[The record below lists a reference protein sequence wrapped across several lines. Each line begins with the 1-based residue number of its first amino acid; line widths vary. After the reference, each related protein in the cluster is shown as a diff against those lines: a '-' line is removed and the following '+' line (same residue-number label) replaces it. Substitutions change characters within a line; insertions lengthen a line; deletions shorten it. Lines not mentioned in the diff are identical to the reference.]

1 MKEQRRHQRI
11 RFNVQP
17 LVRLG
22 QHGFTGMG
30 RLENLSLGGLMLRTD
45 LRSKLARRSC
55 CEFAVFGSALVDM
68 SAVVV
73 SRVGDMF
80 CARFEAGPISELL
93 IGDVIDRALSSGK
106 ASILSLNEFQGRRV
120 MRVAGGLNGC
130 LHNDF
135 MHGLT
140 KVGVDEI
147 DLSGVTD
154 IDNAGVELCRV
165 VPQRFI
171 RWVLSACRPASMKN
185 WPGSQPACPL

>member
-22 QHGFTGMG
+22 QFGFTGMG

-45 LRSKLARRSC
+45 LPLKVGEVFG

-73 SRVGDMF
+73 SRVGDLF

-93 IGDVIDRALSSGK
+93 IEDVIAQALSSGK

-154 IDNAGVELCRV
+154 IDNAGVELCRIAAEV
-165 VPQRFI
+165 HQVGI
-171 RWVLSACRPASMKN
+171 VRPSSCVHEKLA
-185 WPGSQPACPL
+185 GLTGRLAF

>member
-1 MKEQRRHQRI
+1 
-11 RFNVQP
+11 
-17 LVRLG
+17 
-22 QHGFTGMG
+22 
-30 RLENLSLGGLMLRTD
+30 MLRTD
-45 LRSKLARRSC
+45 LPLKVGEPFG

-93 IGDVIDRALSSGK
+93 IGDVIARALSTGK

-154 IDNAGVELCRV
+154 IDNAGVELCRIAAEV
-165 VPQRFI
+165 HQVGLVR
-171 RWVLSACRPASMKN
+171 LSSRAHEKLAGFSGRPA
-185 WPGSQPACPL
+185 L

>member
-45 LRSKLARRSC
+45 LPLKVGKAFG

-165 VPQRFI
+165 AAEVHQVGLVRP
-171 RWVLSACRPASMKN
+171 SACVHAKLAGLAVRLA
-185 WPGSQPACPL
+185 L

>member
-17 LVRLG
+17 FVRLG
-22 QHGFTGMG
+22 QFGFSGMG

-45 LRSKLARRSC
+45 LPLKVGKVFG
-55 CEFAVFGSALVDM
+55 CEFAVFGSALIDM

-73 SRVGDMF
+73 SRVGDLY
-80 CARFEAGPISELL
+80 CARFEAGPISEQL
-93 IGDVIDRALSSGK
+93 IGDVIARALSTGK

-154 IDNAGVELCRV
+154 IDSAGAELCRIAAEV
-165 VPQRFI
+165 HQVGI
-171 RWVLSACRPASMKN
+171 VRPSPCVHEKLAGFAG
-185 WPGSQPACPL
+185 GSSS